1 MPFCFGVTEFIFCTA
16 GSADPNF
23 LCFTVVWGDIWFV
36 QAVSPSFA
44 QIIIATSFGNSVL
57 AEHWALLPAGICPF
71 LHAHRDLQSFKNV
84 NEMVNRLENQL

>member
-1 MPFCFGVTEFIFCTA
+1 MPFCFGVTELIFGTA

-23 LCFTVVWGDIWFV
+23 LYFTVVWGDILFV

-44 QIIIATSFGNSVL
+44 QIIATSFGSSTL
-57 AEHWALLPAGICPF
+57 AERWAILSAGTWPSCMSR
-71 LHAHRDLQSFKNV
+71 HLQSFKNV